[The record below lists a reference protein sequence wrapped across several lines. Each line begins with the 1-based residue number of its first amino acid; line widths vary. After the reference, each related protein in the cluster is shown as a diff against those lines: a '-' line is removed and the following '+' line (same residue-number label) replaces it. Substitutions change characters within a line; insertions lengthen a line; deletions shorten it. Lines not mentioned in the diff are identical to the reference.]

1 MPLHVDEQL
10 QMSDH
15 PLIDRVGELL
25 ETHDCLYG
33 MICRDATLTDIE
45 LMAQAGYHVVWLDL
59 EHGPQSTQ
67 VAIELGRT
75 ISHLG
80 MVPLVR
86 IPELSRTYMQILLD
100 GGIQIMTLP
109 DVRSVEQTR
118 RFVQLGKY
126 PPMGQRGVSSSS
138 AGIGFNLG
146 NDPEETLRQAN
157 QATYLM
163 VMIESDEGFD
173 ALDTILAV
181 DGIGMITIGPAD
193 WATSLGLFGS
203 DADSH
208 LAPKIERV
216 LRAAADAGVICT
228 MTAGNAERT
237 AYYRDLGARIIF
249 AGVDV
254 NLTRRTLC
262 EALDAVSH
270 A

>member
-1 MPLHVDEQL
+1 MPLHVDERL

-126 PPMGQRGVSSSS
+126 PPMGERGVSSS
-138 AGIGFNLG
+138 
-146 NDPEETLRQAN
+146 
-157 QATYLM
+157 
-163 VMIESDEGFD
+163 
-173 ALDTILAV
+173 
-181 DGIGMITIGPAD
+181 
-193 WATSLGLFGS
+193 
-203 DADSH
+203 
-208 LAPKIERV
+208 
-216 LRAAADAGVICT
+216 
-228 MTAGNAERT
+228 TAGNVHSVMKLWLMVSEGLVPMSGGKPWNQPSPA
-237 AYYRDLGARIIF
+237 GA
-249 AGVDV
+249 
-254 NLTRRTLC
+254 NLECWKIR
-262 EALDAVSH
+262 
-270 A
+270 